1 MAKSN
6 EQVVRDFCG
15 AWLRRDLDELMSYF
29 TPDAVYH
36 NVPTD
41 PKVGTAEIRGIFGA
55 FLELMELIDLEVVN
69 AAQSGDVV
77 FTERRDHFRQ
87 AGKERFMLPV
97 NGVFE
102 LRDGK
107 IAKFR
112 DYFDLATWVR
122 GSGMPL

>member
-1 MAKSN
+1 MSTN
-6 EQVVRDFCG
+6 PEQVVRDFCG
-15 AWLRRDLDELMSYF
+15 AWVRRDLDEIMSYF

-41 PKVGTAEIRGIFGA
+41 PKTGTAEIRAIFEA
-55 FLELMELIDLEVVN
+55 FLGLMELIDLEVVHS
-69 AAQSGDVV
+69 AAKGDVV

-87 AGKERFMLPV
+87 SGKPRFMLPV

-102 LRDGK
+102 VRDGK
-107 IAKFR
+107 IAAFR